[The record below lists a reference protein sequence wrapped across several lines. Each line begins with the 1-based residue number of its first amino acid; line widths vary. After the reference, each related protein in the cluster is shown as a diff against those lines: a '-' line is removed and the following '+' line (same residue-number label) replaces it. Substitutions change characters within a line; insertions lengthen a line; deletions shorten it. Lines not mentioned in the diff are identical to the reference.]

1 MNGKPVLNV
10 DTLRVLLTFN
20 IAYDTRSLGLGRLRL
35 QLSACYQLLCY
46 TGVRPAELVEAQ
58 RKRPTDGSFEELFN
72 SKVIQS
78 ADDDDDS
85 PEATD
90 EISVKVNKLLL
101 QEPTNRNRPKAL
113 CYEDI
118 LFTIVRHP
126 VTQQTV
132 PAMAI
137 KFIHHKGADRKPKPY
152 VFVFTVSLQPIH
164 NSIVLT

>member
-1 MNGKPVLNV
+1 M
-10 DTLRVLLTFN
+10 
-20 IAYDTRSLGLGRLRL
+20 GLGRLRL

-58 RKRPTDGSFEELFN
+58 RKRPTDGSFEKLFN
-72 SKVIQS
+72 SKAIQS
-78 ADDDDDS
+78 AEDNDS
-85 PEATD
+85 AEATD
-90 EISVKVNKLLL
+90 EVSVKVNNLLL

-137 KFIHHKGADRKPKPY
+137 KFIHHKGSDKKPKPY
-152 VFVFTVSLQPIH
+152 VFFF
-164 NSIVLT
+164 